1 MCLQWFL
8 KEQYCLVFSQEKFE
22 GTKGV
27 IKNRKLRTLGEHA
40 NHYITDEPMIYRTLG
55 EHANHYITD
64 AVQVV

>member
-27 IKNRKLRTLGEHA
+27 IKNRKLMDRQHKGEKKKDKKL
-40 NHYITDEPMIYRTLG
+40 YYVPIMY
-55 EHANHYITD
+55 
-64 AVQVV
+64 